1 MWFAKVQVTDLSS
14 VVHDISPG
22 VLGYGD
28 ALKLSL
34 DHLIADDFTF
44 TLEDYDGTKRLWLE
58 RGCIVEIFLD
68 TFTPPTTRR
77 LYGMVEEVKETWPLP
92 TTIMVEVRGRD
103 VFSVYLDRII
113 METYLNKE
121 VSLIV
126 ADLLT
131 KYAPA
136 VVQTDIDVTATTLDD
151 ARFPY
156 RSLREVLDYLANVSG
171 FTYRCTPWP
180 NFYWKEA
187 KTEDSGVTY
196 DQTDLSPG
204 DTEKLSSLY
213 PIKNRVYVLG
223 GYYYEVDREQLIHA
237 AAVNTKDYWYAQ
249 SFTPQRSNLDQI
261 SLYLKR
267 TLNPANLEGEIRT
280 DSAGPD
286 AKVATFSID
295 KDFVETAA
303 SWRPTRIEATLLIGV
318 KYWIVLQIVG
328 DVTDYYEWYH
338 DNLAAGEN
346 AYSVDGSAWTVQAA
360 SYRMAYKTH
369 YKVPILAAKQDYAS
383 GGDYLW
389 RELVHEDRAIVSRD
403 VARATAQALLDE
415 LADETPSVKS
425 LKTVNQAVIP
435 DRGKLV
441 TLTLAPLGIAAVQY
455 VVQKVS
461 FSFPGGQDGVN
472 YMDVGLGR
480 SAEELAEWLNRLRL
494 DIDRTKIGSFGVDV
508 GLVNLVEAVGPDT
521 ATALDA
527 VVATEL
533 ASGSFKIEA
542 ANVARVSFS
551 DIG

>member
-1 MWFAKVQVTDLSS
+1 MWYAKVQVTDLSS

-22 VLGYGD
+22 ILGSGD
-28 ALKLSL
+28 ALKVSL
-34 DHLIADDFTF
+34 ENGVADDFTF
-44 TLEDYDGTKRLWLE
+44 SLEDYDGTKRTWLE
-58 RGCIVEIFLD
+58 RGCIVEIFID
-68 TFTPPTTRR
+68 TFKPPTTRR
-77 LYGMVEEVKETWPLP
+77 LYGMVEEVRETWPLP
-92 TTIMVEVRGRD
+92 ATIVVEVTGRD
-103 VFSVYLDRII
+103 VFHIYLDRKVT
-113 METYLNKE
+113 ETYLNKE

-131 KYAPA
+131 KYAPT
-136 VVQTDIDVTATTLDD
+136 VNQFDIDVTTTTLDD

-156 RSLREVLDYLANVSG
+156 RSLSEVLDYLTTVSG
-171 FTYRCTPWP
+171 FTYRCIWP
-180 NFYWKEA
+180 DFYWKAA

-204 DTEKLSSLY
+204 AEKLSSLY
-213 PIKNRVYVLG
+213 SIKNRVYVLG
-223 GYYYEVDREQLIHA
+223 GYYYEVDKEQLVHT

-249 SFTPQRSNLDQI
+249 SFTPQRSDLDQI

-318 KYWIVLQIVG
+318 KYWIVLQVVG

-346 AYSVDGSAWTVQAA
+346 AYSVDGLAWTVQAA
-360 SYRMAYKTH
+360 SYQMAYKTH
-369 YKVPILAAKQDYAS
+369 YKVPVLAAKQNYAS
-383 GGDYLW
+383 SGDYMW
-389 RELVHEDRAIVSRD
+389 REYVHRDEAIVTGEA
-403 VARATAQALLDE
+403 ARATAQALLDE
-415 LADETPSVKS
+415 MVDETPNIKN
-425 LKTVNQAVIP
+425 LETVNQAVVP

-441 TLTLAPLGIAAVQY
+441 TITLAPLGITAVQY
-455 VVQKVS
+455 VVQTVS
-461 FSFPGGQDGVN
+461 FSFPGGQDGVVF
-472 YMDVGLGR
+472 MDVGLGR

-494 DIDRTKIGSFGVDV
+494 DIDRTKIGSFGVDM

-542 ANVARVSFS
+542 ANIAKIAFS
-551 DIG
+551 DVA